1 MSTETFDE
9 VFRGE
14 KEMKKKISKTC
25 ILAVLMFLFIV
36 GSATNVFA
44 TKLNKIVYPK
54 EGHYYIY
61 CGFGTGGDKLY
72 FDKTANW
79 KSIKWG
85 KNGSVWYIRKDK
97 NTGAY
102 RIELAEDSSL
112 FIHTGTNN
120 YSGHQSVTVFQTK
133 TVGDY
138 LWYFHDYGDN
148 NYVLELGENG
158 DKATHANMDRGYPMY
173 VMNRRN
179 KAVAN
184 DYLEVGPN
192 VPDGPQFPDGDK
204 VVYGSWK
211 FHLEPTT
218 LFTRKLTKASLPV
231 TAQKNG
237 KVTVAW
243 KIFRDKIKNSAAWKN
258 AKYIEIQYSTD
269 EEFLQNVKTKKIQK
283 GKADKANAKSTLS
296 KLRLNSTYYIRARLI
311 DAKGECS
318 NWSRTVKVKTKK

>member
-1 MSTETFDE
+1 
-9 VFRGE
+9 
-14 KEMKKKISKTC
+14 MKKKISKTC
-25 ILAVLMFLFIV
+25 IPAVLMFLFIV

-44 TKLNKIVYPK
+44 TKLNKIVYP
-54 EGHYYIY
+54 EDGYYYIY

-112 FIHTGTNN
+112 FIHTGTEN
-120 YSGHQSVTVFQTK
+120 YSGHQSVTVFHTK

-158 DKATHANMDRGYPMY
+158 DKAKHANMDRGYPMN

-184 DYLEVGPN
+184 DYLEVMPNTPYGPHYS
-192 VPDGPQFPDGDK
+192 GGDK

-211 FHLEPTT
+211 FHFEPTT
-218 LFTRKLTKASLPV
+218 YDKALEDLKAKIVKIKINRKNLIAYIKAQKLTGQLW
-231 TAQKNG
+231 T
-237 KVTVAW
+237 KVKSV
-243 KIFRDKIKNSAAWKN
+243 
-258 AKYIEIQYSTD
+258 EIQYSTD
-269 EEFLQNVKTKKIQK
+269 KWFRINVNTKTVSKNSKQIKIK
-283 GKADKANAKSTLS
+283 NLKRDT
-296 KLRLNSTYYIRARLI
+296 TYYIRARYTTE
-311 DAKGECS
+311 KGVTS
-318 NWSRTVKVKTKK
+318 RWSKTGSFKTRKE